1 MFPDTADKLPE
12 VTDQQPLYV
21 EFTVLRQLPHWSK
34 FSIFN
39 RLEAWFTRKSVVL
52 RNLEAKLLK
61 KENLHGMICGDRA
74 GVRPAGLRWRTILMR
89 TG

>member
-1 MFPDTADKLPE
+1 MFPDTVDKLPE

-39 RLEAWFTRKSVVL
+39 RLEAWFHRKLLVFK
-52 RNLEAKLLK
+52 NLEARFLK
-61 KENLHGMICGDRA
+61 PENLRELIYEKAPGATALAWSGKQNF
-74 GVRPAGLRWRTILMR
+74 
-89 TG
+89 